1 MNAPV
6 GTTEKEN
13 PMTAQK
19 KRDVSELFAK
29 TVSGDLKQVAD
40 GVYVLPGFGNC
51 TIAIGEDGIAVI
63 DPGLFANGPRVVTE
77 MRKLSDAP
85 VRIVIYTHGHY
96 DHAFGTPAILEDAA
110 ERGHA
115 APSIVGHVNV
125 AKRFARYQ
133 KTAGHLAETY
143 SVQFASWTRA
153 GVLGG
158 RDGGDVVRQ
167 ARYFPP
173 TLEYESRIVLSLGDL
188 TLHCRHGLGET
199 DDHTWVWIPER
210 KTIVGGDFIVS
221 SIPNAGAP
229 FRVQRYVV
237 EWAEALEE
245 MAGLEPDAVVS
256 GHGGIFRGD
265 EAQAML
271 LTTARALRWLEDE
284 VVRRLNAGQWYEEI
298 VQAVDLPDDLKCSPY
313 LQSLYG
319 CPTFAVHAILRR
331 YTGWYNGNPST
342 LFPSSPAAIA
352 GEVLALAGG
361 SRALIERA
369 QNLATEGHR
378 EALQR
383 ALHLLDF
390 VIFGEG
396 EEELTARR
404 LKAELLRARAEQET
418 SFIARNILQSA
429 ALLQAEAAENASS
442 D

>member
-1 MNAPV
+1 MP
-6 GTTEKEN
+6 
-13 PMTAQK
+13 AQK
-19 KRDVSELFAK
+19 KEGVSELFAK
-29 TVSGDLKQVAD
+29 TVSGDLKRVVD
-40 GVYVLPGFGNC
+40 GVYLLPGFGNC
-51 TIAIGEDGIAVI
+51 TLVITEDGIAVI
-63 DPGLFANGPRVVTE
+63 DPGLFVNGPRVVRE

-85 VRIVIYTHGHY
+85 VRLVIYTHGHY

-110 ERGHA
+110 ARGHA

-133 KTAGHLAETY
+133 KTAGHLMETY

-158 RDGGDVVRQ
+158 KDGGDVVRGAQ
-167 ARYFPP
+167 YLAP
-173 TLEYESRIVLSLGDL
+173 TLEYEDRIALSLGDL

-245 MAGLEPDAVVS
+245 MAGLEPDAVIS
-256 GHGGIFRGD
+256 GHGGVFWG
-265 EAQAML
+265 EKAQSML

-284 VVRRLNAGQWYEEI
+284 VLRRLNAGQWYEEI
-298 VQAVDLPDDLKCSPY
+298 VQAVDLPDDLKRSPY
-313 LQSLYG
+313 LQSFYG
-319 CPTFAVHAILRR
+319 CPTFVVHSILRR
-331 YTGWYNGNPST
+331 YTGWYDGNPST
-342 LFPSSPAAIA
+342 LFPSSRADIA

-361 SRALIERA
+361 AQVVIERA
-369 QNLATEGHR
+369 QTLAAEGQR
-378 EALQR
+378 DALQR

-390 VIFGEG
+390 VIFDAG

-404 LKAELLRARAEQET
+404 LKAELLSARAEQEA

-429 ALLQAEAAENASS
+429 ALLEAEVPAVE
-442 D
+442 DGKGQITRPPPRL